1 VSFEFL
7 LPSPRHFQLFY
18 LVLHDGTYHIGGNLR
33 AGAEK
38 ATDIYLVSHDGTYHI
53 GGNLRAGTEKE
64 TDISMTAIEE
74 VVSLILKLEVP
85 GLKLCL

>member
-7 LPSPRHFQLFY
+7 LPSPRHFQQF
-18 LVLHDGTYHIGGNLR
+18 
-33 AGAEK
+33 
-38 ATDIYLVSHDGTYHI
+38 YLVSHDGTYHI